1 MDYKDIIEAIYVIY
15 MYNYFK
21 TSISIHHPLEYILSK
36 QSISNFI
43 KHPIDTGE
51 YESKICPL
59 GNSVS
64 WLIAGWIL
72 VRKSLMKY
80 NTTKVLLLNK
90 IIFWT
95 IFVFSLIMNLNAFVY
110 MIPVFLYEL
119 K

>member
-1 MDYKDIIEAIYVIY
+1 MINDIIEAIYIIF

-21 TSISIHHPLEYILSK
+21 TSISIHHTFEYVLSK

-59 GNSVS
+59 GNSIA
-64 WLIAGWIL
+64 WLIAGWVL

-80 NTTKVLLLNK
+80 NTDKVMLINK

-95 IFVFSLIMNLNAFVY
+95 IFVCSLIMNLNAFVY

-119 K
+119 I